1 MINAFSNKLISKLTN
16 LSPVVLSLVLT
27 LPILTLSV
35 LFVFLICE
43 ITGIEYRA
51 FFLMVSV
58 VLPLLLSPA
67 AIFLVIK
74 FTTKLRY
81 CKSFLDEEIQKNKE
95 KDIILY
101 EQARFALM
109 GEMMANISHQWKQ
122 PLHTI
127 NTAILSVKFAD
138 KKDDEKLDKVF
149 DIVEDNVAYLAN
161 TVNDFLSFFDKK
173 THKDKKRISEVI
185 SEVKSIAKPSLDM
198 HKIVLEIETDTKE
211 DNILIVSSISQIILN
226 LISNAKDALLDKNT
240 ESEKKIKLVFKVK
253 KASIEIICCDDGDGV
268 NPAISKKIF
277 DPYFTTKDKNRGT
290 GLGLYMS
297 RQIVETIFAGKI
309 YVDENQSSC
318 FHVKIPYGENC
329 NLEKQ

>member
-1 MINAFSNKLISKLTN
+1 MTNAFSNKLISKLTN

-43 ITGIEYRA
+43 VSGIEYRT
-51 FFLMVSV
+51 FFFILSTA
-58 VLPLLLSPA
+58 LPLLLSPA

-81 CKSFLDEEIQKNKE
+81 CKYVLDEEIQKNKE

-149 DIVEDNVAYLAN
+149 DIVEDNVTYLAN

-198 HKIVLEIETDTKE
+198 YKIVLEIETDSKK

-226 LISNAKDALLDKNT
+226 LISNAKDALLDVNQ
-240 ESEKKIKLVFKVK
+240 ESEKKINVVFKVK
-253 KASIEIICCDDGDGV
+253 KAGVEIICCDNGKGV
-268 NPAISKKIF
+268 DPAISKKIF

-297 RQIVETIFAGKI
+297 RQIVQTIFAGNI
-309 YVDENQSSC
+309 YLDQNQLSC
-318 FHVKIPYGENC
+318 FHVDIPYDENC
-329 NLEKQ
+329 RLENK